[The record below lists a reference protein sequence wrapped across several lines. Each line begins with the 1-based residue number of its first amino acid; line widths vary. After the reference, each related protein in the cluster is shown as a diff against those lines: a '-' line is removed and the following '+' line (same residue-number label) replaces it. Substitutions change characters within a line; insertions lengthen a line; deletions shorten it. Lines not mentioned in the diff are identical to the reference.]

1 VILEVEQAV
10 TRVVDV
16 LGTALVD
23 AAVQVPADPAFPHN
37 EVIVTHVVP
46 STADGDLVM
55 IDGVIDLDKL
65 ARALV
70 DGLGLAGVVE

>member
-10 TRVVDV
+10 TCVVDV

-23 AAVQVPADPAFPHN
+23 AAVQVPADALGN
-37 EVIVTHVVP
+37 EAVVTHVVP